1 MPEQKADI
9 RIKVENAKEVRH
21 ALREFP
27 KEVSKE
33 HYTTVR
39 ELATTVRDMA
49 AFEANERGYN
59 KTGDLLAG
67 LQARSSGTTGSIRD
81 VARHDGY
88 NYPARLEYQHGGRG
102 AFIHPAVEKATD
114 YIVRRMDEAVA
125 LVIERFNRGAY

>member
-9 RIKVENAKEVRH
+9 SIRVEHAAEVRH

-33 HYTTVR
+33 HYMVVK

-49 AFEANERGYN
+49 AYEANDRGYN
-59 KTGDLLAG
+59 DTGDLIAG

-81 VARHDGY
+81 TARHEGY
-88 NYPARLEYQHGGRG
+88 NYPGRLEYQNHGRG
-102 AFIHPAVEKATD
+102 AFIRPAVEKATP
-114 YIVRRMDEAVA
+114 YITRRMDEAVA
-125 LVIERFNRGAY
+125 RVIERFNRGAF